1 MAAAGEQGS
10 EESARARGNGAA
22 PALKPLVSVVV
33 PGFNE
38 EAVVQR
44 NLACLVDYLKTIE
57 DDFQW
62 ELVFVD
68 DGSTDATGRLA
79 EDFAKTHANV
89 HVLHHPAN
97 FGLGQALRFGF
108 SRSRGDY
115 IVTLDADLS
124 YAPDHIRALVD
135 TMRRTGAKLVLASP
149 YMPGGRVSNV
159 PRLRAVLSV
168 WANRFLSVMV
178 KGAVSTVTGMVRAY
192 DGRFIRSMD
201 LRSMSMD
208 INPEI
213 VHKTMLLGG
222 LILEIPGHLNWEIH
236 SGKQARRRSSM
247 RVLSHSFAVVVSGF
261 LFRPVIFF
269 ILPGLLL
276 LLFAA
281 YVNTWTVIHFA
292 EEYAN
297 FPQYSWFLDRASAAV
312 GSAYLKFPH
321 TFIVGG
327 LSAMLSI
334 QLISLGVLSLQSKSY
349 FEEIFH
355 VAARSYA
362 RLQRLE
368 GVDEKRQAGDADE
381 RRSPRGSSSP

>member
-10 EESARARGNGAA
+10 EESVLARGNGTA

-57 DDFQW
+57 DAFQW
-62 ELVFVD
+62 ELVFVN
-68 DGSTDATGRLA
+68 DGSTDATGGLA

-89 HVLHHPAN
+89 QVLHHPMN
-97 FGLGQALRFGF
+97 FGLGQALRSGF

-124 YAPDHIRALVD
+124 YSPDHILSLVE
-135 TMRRTGAKLVLASP
+135 TMQRTGAKLVLASP

-159 PRLRAVLSV
+159 PRLRAMLSE
-168 WANRFLSVMV
+168 WANRFLSMAV

-192 DGRFIRSMD
+192 DGPFVRSMD
-201 LRSMSMD
+201 LRAMGMD
-208 INPEI
+208 INSEI

-222 LILEIPGHLNWEIH
+222 LILEIPGHLDWGVHACKE
-236 SGKQARRRSSM
+236 GRRPSNV
-247 RVLSHSFAVVVSGF
+247 RVLSHILVVVASGF
-261 LFRPVIFF
+261 LVRPVIFF
-269 ILPGLLL
+269 LLPGLLL
-276 LLFAA
+276 LLFAV
-281 YVNTWTVIHFA
+281 YVNIWMVIHFA
-292 EEYAN
+292 TEYATLT
-297 FPQYSWFLDRASAAV
+297 QYSWFLDRASAAV
-312 GSAYLKFPH
+312 GTAYQKFPH
-321 TFIVGG
+321 TFIIGG

-334 QLISLGVLSLQSKSY
+334 QLISLGVLAKQSKGY

-355 VAARSYA
+355 VTARNYA

-368 GVDEKRQAGDADE
+368 ESGDGTHVGNADAKYPP
-381 RRSPRGSSSP
+381 RS